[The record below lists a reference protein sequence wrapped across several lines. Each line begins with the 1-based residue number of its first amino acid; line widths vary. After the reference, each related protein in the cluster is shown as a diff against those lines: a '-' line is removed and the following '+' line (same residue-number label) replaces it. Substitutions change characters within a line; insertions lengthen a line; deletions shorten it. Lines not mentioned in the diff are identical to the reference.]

1 MQYAV
6 CLNKISILWYYL
18 VMEYKSFEEFY
29 KSAEI
34 VAKQI
39 RNEFPENAI
48 TAKLV
53 EDFTEIRKCFFIGK
67 LPFSIQSILMSNTE
81 KLQISFCNL
90 VKNIAK
96 HPEIDIKKFNNL
108 MIYINSAE
116 KQYYNKDKMI
126 FEKNIENNLYQIVI
140 KTTKNK
146 NENYVLSFYKANHK
160 KR

>member
-1 MQYAV
+1 
-6 CLNKISILWYYL
+6 
-18 VMEYKSFEEFY
+18 MEFKSLEEFY

-39 RNEFPENAI
+39 REKYSENAI

-53 EDFTEIRKCFFIGK
+53 EDFTEIRECFFIGK
-67 LPFSIQSILMSNTE
+67 LPFSIQSILTSNAE

-96 HPEIDIKKFNNL
+96 HPEIDIKKFKNL
-108 MIYINSAE
+108 MIYINSADN
-116 KQYYNKDKMI
+116 QYYNKDKMV

-146 NENYVLSFYKANHK
+146 KENYILSFYKANHK